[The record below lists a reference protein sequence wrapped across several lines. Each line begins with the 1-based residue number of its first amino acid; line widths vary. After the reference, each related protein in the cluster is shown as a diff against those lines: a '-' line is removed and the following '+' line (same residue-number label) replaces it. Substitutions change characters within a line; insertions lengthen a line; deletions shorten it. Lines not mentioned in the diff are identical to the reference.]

1 MSVALALTSV
11 LVLLA
16 PPPKT
21 RSLDDLRAAVV
32 RRPADAA
39 LQAEYAGAAL
49 EEGRLVEAEAAFRA
63 LVTLEP
69 AVGDWPFNLGMLL
82 VSTGNPAAGLVH
94 LEKAVSLLPTDP
106 APLAALGSAL
116 LATDRADLAVARLA
130 PQRALGA
137 PVLAILAFAELR
149 VGDVAA
155 AVTDAADAA
164 RSGEWHHHVLHA
176 TAAIHLGRFDVARTA
191 LDVAAVTAPLT
202 AANLPWTEALLAL
215 AEGHGARALGH
226 FRRARQQAPDFL
238 NPESPRFDPLAFA
251 HPGERAAL
259 DALEG
264 ARRRGELEPVH
275 LDLSQMS
282 PGNCPSSLQYQA
294 ALLGADSFTACH
306 SAKARLVAVGQAL
319 EAKGDACIYK
329 AVKGL
334 SLSAPLP
341 RGKRC
346 SATLT
351 VRAPTADVAP
361 R

>member
-16 PPPKT
+16 PPPKA

-49 EEGRLVEAEAAFRA
+49 DAGQLVEAESAFRA
-63 LVTLEP
+63 LLTLEP
-69 AVGDWPFNLGMLL
+69 TVGDWPFNLGMLL
-82 VSTGNPAAGLVH
+82 VSTGNPAGGLVH
-94 LEKAVSLLPTDP
+94 LEKAVSLLPGDP
-106 APLAALGSAL
+106 GPLAALGSAL
-116 LATDRADLAVARLA
+116 LATDRADVAVSRLA

-149 VGDVAA
+149 TGDITAALVDAA
-155 AVTDAADAA
+155 AAA

-176 TAAIHLGRFDVARTA
+176 TAAIHAGDFDVARKA
-191 LDVAAVTAPLT
+191 LASAASTAPAT
-202 AANLPWTEALLAL
+202 AANVPWTEALLAL
-215 AEGHGARALGH
+215 AEGYPARALEQ
-226 FRRARQQAPDFL
+226 FRKARLKAPDFL

-259 DALEG
+259 TAFDA
-264 ARRRGELEPVH
+264 ARRRGDLAPVH
-275 LDLSQMS
+275 LDLSQFS
-282 PGNCPSSLQYQA
+282 PGNCPTSLQYQA
-294 ALLGADSFTACH
+294 SLLGSDTLSACLA
-306 SAKARLVAVGQAL
+306 AKARLIAVGPTL
-319 EAKGDACIYK
+319 EAKGDACIVR
-329 AVKGL
+329 AAKGL
-334 SLSAPLP
+334 SLPVPVP

-346 SATLT
+346 SVTLT
-351 VRAPTADVAP
+351 ARELPADGAP